1 MAMMRAS
8 SAASA
13 TPSADRIIRLSA
25 RVPEAQAD
33 LAVAECHA
41 LTGVGCMQGEPSGGE
56 VAIDIWMP
64 EADCPGADRLRAHL
78 EGAGI
83 AAEVAESV
91 EGDEWRSAL
100 RDFHQPVVA
109 GRMRVRPP
117 WVAPAPGMHDIVI
130 DPGMA
135 FGTGQHP
142 TTRTALELL
151 QRIPVTGP
159 VLDAGCGSG
168 VLAIAAR
175 RLGMGPV
182 TAIDFDPDS
191 VSATIRAARANMV
204 DGITARRATIGD
216 DSLPA
221 ASILLANITLEVL
234 ELLAASLRHPVPD
247 TGRGQTPGGDRHRA
261 GTDTGGCLSPP
272 VRHAVLSGLREHE
285 VDAAVGAF
293 AALGL
298 EEAER
303 MAEGGW
309 ASVRLSA

>member
-1 MAMMRAS
+1 MTTATTRAS

-13 TPSADRIIRLSA
+13 TPSADPIIRLSA
-25 RVPEAQAD
+25 RVPEHQAD

-41 LTGVGCMQGEPSGGE
+41 LAGVGCMQGEPSGGV

-64 EADCPGADRLRAHL
+64 EADCPGAGRLRAHL
-78 EGAGI
+78 AAAGI

-109 GRMRVRPP
+109 GRIRVRPP

-151 QRIPVTGP
+151 QRIPATGA

-182 TAIDFDPDS
+182 EAIDFDPDS
-191 VSATIRAARANMV
+191 VSATTRATRANMV
-204 DGITARRATIGD
+204 DRITARRATIGD
-216 DSLPA
+216 DPLPTA
-221 ASILLANITLEVL
+221 PILLANITLEVL
-234 ELLAASLRHPVPD
+234 TLLATSLAAP
-247 TGRGQTPGGDRHRA
+247 
-261 GTDTGGCLSPP
+261 GTDTAGVCPRC

-285 VDAAVGAF
+285 VDAAVAAF
-293 AALGL
+293 GVLGL
-298 EEAER
+298 AEAER
-303 MAEGGW
+303 LAEGGW
-309 ASVRLSA
+309 ASVRLAA